1 MSGEFIQIDAGN
13 GQTFSAYMAKP
24 RQGSGPGNVSAT
36 GQEPHYHE
44 VDASA
49 DYFLSKSTDVYGSA
63 TYMRAG
69 GGAVADLAPVLQA
82 SSSANQIALRVGI
95 RKKF

>member
-1 MSGEFIQIDAGN
+1 
-13 GQTFSAYMAKP
+13 
-24 RQGSGPGNVSAT
+24 
-36 GQEPHYHE
+36 